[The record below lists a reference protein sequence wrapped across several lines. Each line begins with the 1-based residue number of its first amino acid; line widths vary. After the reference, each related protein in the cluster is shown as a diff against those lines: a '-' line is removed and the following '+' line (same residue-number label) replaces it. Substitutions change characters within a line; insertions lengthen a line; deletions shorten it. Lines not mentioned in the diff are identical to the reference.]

1 MIQHG
6 GGVPGDPPGEASG
19 THDSRGV
26 PMRGA
31 RFAKTLVLVL
41 GGFCLF
47 GGGCFSTT
55 TAQGLAQTSIQTV
68 IQTLISLFVTSVV
81 TGTAT

>member
-1 MIQHG
+1 
-6 GGVPGDPPGEASG
+6 
-19 THDSRGV
+19 
-26 PMRGA
+26 MRGG
-31 RFAKTLVLVL
+31 RIFKTCVLVM

-47 GGGCFSTT
+47 GSGCFSTV
-55 TAQGLAQTSIQTV
+55 TAQGLAQTGIQTV